1 MKREDCQSVDSHL
14 VDSHSVDSE
23 LQSQSL
29 SADIIPLLNIMA
41 KLRDPEIGCPWD
53 RAQDFNSIVPF
64 TLEEAY
70 EVAET
75 IETQDWQELP
85 DELGDLLFQVVFY
98 CQLGKEQG
106 MFDFQTVIERICNK
120 LTSRHPHVFEL
131 DGAATSPE
139 QVKQTWEA
147 IKASEREQKSQ
158 LTQGQTA
165 SVLDN
170 VPLALPS
177 LSRAVKIQKRVARV
191 GFDWDELEPVVAKIH
206 EEIDEVLAEVTQ
218 GEIAQDKVQD
228 ELGDLLFAVANF
240 ARHIGVEPEQ
250 ALRQANAKF
259 ERRFRGVEQLANNS
273 DKTIEQHSLEELDK
287 YWEQVKQAEK

>member
-1 MKREDCQSVDSHL
+1 MKSSNTESADKLALPADKKSANIK
-14 VDSHSVDSE
+14 
-23 LQSQSL
+23 
-29 SADIIPLLNIMA
+29 SADITPLLNIMC
-41 KLRDPEIGCPWD
+41 KLRDPDTGCPWD
-53 RAQDFNSIVPF
+53 KAQDFASIVPF

-75 IETQDWQELP
+75 IETMAWDELP

-98 CQLGKEQG
+98 CQLGSEQG
-106 MFDFQTVIERICNK
+106 MFDFQTVVERICNK
-120 LTSRHPHVFEL
+120 LTDRHPHVFADAEL
-131 DGAATSPE
+131 ASSE

-147 IKASEREQKSQ
+147 IKAKERQDKSLEQENV
-158 LTQGQTA
+158 A

-206 EEIDEVLAEVTQ
+206 EEIDEVLTEVTQ
-218 GEIAQDKVQD
+218 GEVEQDKVQD

-250 ALRQANAKF
+250 ALRQANKKF
-259 ERRFRGVEQLANNS
+259 ERRFRGVEALASNS
-273 DKTIEQHSLEELDK
+273 GKTIEQHSLEELDK
-287 YWEQVKQAEK
+287 YWDQVKQAEK